1 MSSDGWGSSLRKG
14 IAWSTIT
21 FVIAKAVTFAS
32 MLVLARLLA
41 PKEFGAVAAV
51 TVFLAFV
58 ELASDLGMK
67 ATVQYEQEHG
77 FSDRIQTAFTLNIVL
92 VVILTGVGVLLAPL
106 VAEFFNIPHQTY
118 LFRLGILSL
127 LFTGLGN
134 IHDGLLLRDLSFNR
148 RIVPELVR
156 GVVRGGVAIVF
167 AALGAG
173 AVSIVVGMLAG
184 SAAWTVVQWILTPFR
199 PTFAFDRSIA
209 RTMIWYGLGASLL
222 QVITVISQN
231 TDTAAIGRIL
241 DKAALGLYTIGYR
254 IPELLIAN
262 VGQEISIVAFPALS
276 RKRAE
281 DREGLAPATLSL
293 VRYQALYAI
302 PVAAGLAVL
311 APPLIVVAF
320 GEKWRE
326 AGGVMSAIAVMSG
339 IAMVIY
345 PLGDVFKAL
354 AKQRVLVALNCVQ
367 LPVLIGA
374 MILAAPSGI
383 LAVAWVRAGG
393 MALFAV
399 LFLWQVKRVIVDM
412 RYSEL
417 AIALWPAAVTGTG
430 VAIGSGL
437 ARLALPG
444 LSVGPLL
451 VGMAAA
457 ALCGGIALRASAPDL
472 YREVKERAAQ
482 IRLPRARPATRQ
494 PQ

>member
-1 MSSDGWGSSLRKG
+1 VSSDGWGSSLRRG
-14 IAWSTIT
+14 IAWSTFT
-21 FVIAKAVTFAS
+21 FVIAKAVTFVS
-32 MLVLARLLA
+32 MLVLARLLV
-41 PKEFGAVAAV
+41 PSEFGAVAAV

-67 ATVQYEQEHG
+67 ATVQYEQERG
-77 FSDRIQTAFTLNIVL
+77 FTDRIQTAFTLNMAL
-92 VVILTGVGVLLAPL
+92 VVVLTAIGVLLAPL
-106 VAEFFNIPHQTY
+106 VARFFNIPDQTY

-127 LFTGLGN
+127 LLTGLGN

-156 GVVRGGVAIVF
+156 GVVRGGVAIVL

-173 AVSIVVGMLAG
+173 AVSIVIGMLAG
-184 SAAWTVVQWILTPFR
+184 SAAWTLAHWIITPFR

-209 RTMIWYGLGASLL
+209 RTMIGYGVGASIL
-222 QVITVISQN
+222 QVLTVISQN

-262 VGQEISIVAFPALS
+262 VGQEISIVAFPALAK
-276 RKRAE
+276 KRAE
-281 DREGLAPATLSL
+281 DSEGLAGATLKL
-293 VRYQALYAI
+293 MRYQALYAI

-354 AKQRVLVALNCVQ
+354 AKQRILVALNLVQ
-367 LPVLIGA
+367 LPLLITA

-383 LAVAWVRAGG
+383 LAVAWVRAAG

-399 LFLWQVKRVIVDM
+399 LFLWQVKRVIVGM

-417 AIALWPAAVTGTG
+417 AVALWPAAVTGTG
-430 VAIGSGL
+430 VGVGAGL

-444 LSVGPLL
+444 LSVGPLA
-451 VGMAAA
+451 VGTVAA
-457 ALCGGIALRASAPDL
+457 ALCGAIALRASAPDI
-472 YREVKERAAQ
+472 YRELSGRITDFALRRKPAAET
-482 IRLPRARPATRQ
+482 PA
-494 PQ
+494 